1 VAVSARRRYFRLGL
15 FILGALAI
23 TAIFVVAFGANR
35 LLQPRVTI
43 ETYFDESVQGI
54 DVGTALRY
62 RGVQVGQVS
71 RIGFTYT
78 DYELDKP
85 APQRRQ
91 YVLVEAH
98 VRPEELTGRSGR
110 IDRALLQSWIER
122 GLRVQM
128 VAQGVTGLYYLEL
141 DYVDPQRSRPLPFD
155 WQPNDVY
162 IPSVPSTLTTFVS
175 GAENLMRKLDRANLD
190 EVVVNLNKL
199 LLTLDVTLRNIQ
211 SDRLGETS
219 VQLLNDVRESNQR
232 LQTILGNPAWKS
244 LPGDA
249 AATMRSARALLEN
262 EQLPVALSRLTQTLE
277 TLDRAAT
284 RMDRMLAAPERNLP
298 VILENLRQTTD
309 NLRDVTD
316 TLRRSPSS
324 VLFSTPPAPLPR
336 PTTTRR

>member
-1 VAVSARRRYFRLGL
+1 MAVSPRRRFFRLGL
-15 FILGALAI
+15 FILGAVAI
-23 TAIFVVAFGANR
+23 AAVFVVAFGANR

-54 DVGTALRY
+54 DVGSAIRY

-78 DYELDKP
+78 DYEQDKP
-85 APQRRQ
+85 PQQRKQ

-98 VRPEELTGRSGR
+98 VRPEELTGRPGR

-141 DYVDPQRSRPLPFD
+141 DYVDPARSRSLPVD
-155 WQPNDVY
+155 WTPNDVY
-162 IPSVPSTLTTFVS
+162 IPSTPSTFGTIVS
-175 GAENLMRKLDRANLD
+175 GAENLMRKLDQVNLD
-190 EVVVNLNKL
+190 HVVLNLNKL
-199 LLTLDVTLRNIQ
+199 LLTLDVTLKNIQ

-219 VQLLNDVRESNQR
+219 VQLLDDVRESNQR
-232 LQTILGNPAWKS
+232 LQAILGNPAWKT
-244 LPGDA
+244 LPTDA
-249 AATMRSARALLEN
+249 AATMRSARTLLEN
-262 EQLPVALSRLTQTLE
+262 EQLPLALSRLTQTLE

-309 NLRDVTD
+309 NLRDVTE

-324 VLFSTPPAPLPR
+324 VLFSAPPPPLPR